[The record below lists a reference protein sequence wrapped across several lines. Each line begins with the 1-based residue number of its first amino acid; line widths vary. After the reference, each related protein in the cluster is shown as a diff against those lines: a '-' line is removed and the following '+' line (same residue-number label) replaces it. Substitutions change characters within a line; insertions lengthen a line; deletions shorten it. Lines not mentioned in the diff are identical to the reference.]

1 MVIRALDG
9 LLVASKGF
17 WTGAGEARILQQ
29 RGVVLG
35 LFTRFLLVLL
45 TSLGIVSSLFATDS
59 LQSSRGSQ
67 PLRLCVE
74 RVSALVRP
82 LAQEEIDRIS
92 ARLSAPDHMSEVEL
106 RDIYGRLIELITQHG
121 DYYENGQF
129 LLKSQRGKKIRAA
142 MKAFLLEMAER
153 SGEAFEIVE
162 QDYLDETTVPVV
174 KFLPSGSR
182 FGRYVKF
189 LQDRFEGAVVY
200 SPFDSRPHIV
210 ASFEL
215 YDNRI
220 LISHDNFL
228 SRPID
233 DVLAHETQ
241 HMAIASDL
249 REGKNSVFHSRVR
262 RGFGLDGSGYQ
273 DNLALD
279 ELSAYAHDVRR
290 GLLKYPIYSQGDV
303 NFSKKYLTKL
313 ALSFKRTVDHFA
325 SRLDAATTLA
335 PDKIQ
340 WSTRV
345 VPPKENK
352 SLLRSVDFET
362 DNLHLRFD
370 FRERDGANHLMISV
384 REAEPGKALANMIR
398 NVGDMRSK
406 PRSPVFETEMH
417 GAEVDRLAGI
427 LAKGELTPELKEE
440 LVLMLRNRFNAVVTI
455 SDEAIRYGSMAGTF
469 QALPSL
475 MNGVVPK
482 IPETLSYS
490 RQGELERILR
500 AIDDVGDAK
509 E

>member
-1 MVIRALDG
+1 
-9 LLVASKGF
+9 
-17 WTGAGEARILQQ
+17 
-29 RGVVLG
+29 
-35 LFTRFLLVLL
+35 
-45 TSLGIVSSLFATDS
+45 
-59 LQSSRGSQ
+59 
-67 PLRLCVE
+67 
-74 RVSALVRP
+74 
-82 LAQEEIDRIS
+82 
-92 ARLSAPDHMSEVEL
+92 MSEVEL
-106 RDIYGRLIELITQHG
+106 RDVYARLIELITQHG

-162 QDYLDETTVPVV
+162 QDYLDETIVPVV

-182 FGRYVKF
+182 FGKYIKF
-189 LQDRFEGAVVY
+189 LQERFGGEVVY
-200 SPFDSRPHIV
+200 SPFDSRPNV
-210 ASFEL
+210 TASFDL

-233 DVLAHETQ
+233 DILAHETQ

-262 RGFGLDGSGYQ
+262 RGLGLEGSGYR

-279 ELSAYAHDVRR
+279 ELSAYAHDARR

-303 NFSKKYLTKL
+303 SFSLRYLAKL
-313 ALSFKRTVDHFA
+313 ALSFRRTVDQFA

-345 VPPKENK
+345 VPPKDNK
-352 SLLRSVDFET
+352 PLLRSVDFET
-362 DNLHLRFD
+362 DNLHMRFD
-370 FRERDGANHLMISV
+370 FRERDGANHLLITV
-384 REAEPGKALANMIR
+384 REQDPAKELDLLMKGRDGVRPKA
-398 NVGDMRSK
+398 
-406 PRSPVFETEMH
+406 RSPVFETEMR
-417 GAEVDRLAGI
+417 GDEVDRLAKMV
-427 LAKGELTPELKEE
+427 AKGELTPELKEE
-440 LVLMLRNRFNAVVTI
+440 LVLMLRNRFNAVLTI
-455 SDEAIRYGSMAGTF
+455 SDEAIRYGTMVGIYQNVPTF
-469 QALPSL
+469 
-475 MNGVVPK
+475 MNGVAPK

-490 RQGELERILR
+490 GQNELENILR
-500 AIDDVGDAK
+500 AIDDVGDSK